1 MEKIITLNEVAQ
13 LWLAEKKNYV
23 RKSTAATYGY
33 LLDGLILPSLGQL
46 SAVREEDV
54 QALVN
59 RELAHWHSQKTI
71 KDMLVVLKMVLR
83 YGNKHELLLSRPMDI
98 HLPTPVEK
106 RNIDILSIAHQRKL
120 ITYLQ
125 DNFSYRNLG
134 IYICLTAGLRI
145 GEVCALQWADIDLR
159 YGVIR
164 VSKSLQRLDGELVL
178 TPPKTPNSVREIPMT
193 HDLLAMARPLK
204 RSTRPGHFVLS
215 NSTHPIEPRRY
226 RDYFHRLQRKLGL
239 PHIRFHGLRHSFA
252 TRCIESKCDYK
263 TVSVLLGHSNIT
275 TTLNLYV
282 HPGLDQKRH
291 CIKALER
298 RLKAR

>member
-1 MEKIITLNEVAQ
+1 MENKSTFTHVAD

-59 RELAHWHSQKTI
+59 RELTHGHSQKTV

-106 RNIDILSIAHQRKL
+106 RNMDILSIAHQRKL

-159 YGVIR
+159 YGVLH
-164 VSKSLQRLDGELVL
+164 VSKSLQRQDGELVI
-178 TPPKTPNSVREIPMT
+178 TPPKTPNSIREIPMT
-193 HDLLAMARPLK
+193 HDLLALVRPLK
-204 RSTRPGHFVLS
+204 RSTRPGNYVIS
-215 NSTHPIEPRRY
+215 NCPQPVEPRRY
-226 RDYFHRLQRKLGL
+226 RDYFHRLLRKLGL
-239 PHIRFHGLRHSFA
+239 PRMRFHGLRHSFA

-263 TVSVLLGHSNIT
+263 TVSVLLGHSSIA

>member
-1 MEKIITLNEVAQ
+1 MEHKLTFNQVAAK
-13 LWLAEKKNYV
+13 WLAEKKSYI

-33 LLDGLILPSLGQL
+33 LLEGIILPSLGGL
-46 SAVREEDV
+46 SHVREEDV

-59 RELAHWHSQKTI
+59 AKLAEGLSQKTI

-83 YGNKHELLLSRPMDI
+83 YGNKHETLYSRPMDI
-98 HLPTPVEK
+98 RLPTQVEK
-106 RNIDILSIAHQRKL
+106 RSIDILSISHQRKL
-120 ITYLQ
+120 IAYLQ
-125 DNFSYRNLG
+125 NNFSYLNLG
-134 IYICLTAGLRI
+134 IYICLTGGLRI

-164 VSKSLQRLDGELVL
+164 VSKSLQRQDGQLVL
-178 TPPKTPNSVREIPMT
+178 NPPKTPNSVREIPMT
-193 HDLLAMARPLK
+193 RDLMALIRPIK

-215 NSTHPIEPRRY
+215 NASHPIEPRRY
-226 RDYFHRLQRKLGL
+226 RDYFHRLERQLGL
-239 PHIRFHGLRHSFA
+239 PRIRFHGLRHSFA

-263 TVSVLLGHSNIT
+263 TVSVLLGHSSIT